1 MKKLGN
7 KIKVLI
13 LSLILLIISALVI
26 IINGKTY
33 IVKIENYSL
42 NEISN
47 IDEIKVKLD
56 KDNVVKCVNK
66 KKKTVL

>member
-7 KIKVLI
+7 KIKILI
-13 LSLILLIISALVI
+13 LALILLIISALVI

-33 IVKIENYSL
+33 IVKIENNNL